1 MFFVIT
7 KNISGITMDNCT
19 FCGRFYSELNMEI
32 YQEENRFSFSEDRFS
47 YGQEGI
53 AMLTLILIIALLKGI
68 T

>member
-1 MFFVIT
+1 
-7 KNISGITMDNCT
+7 MDNCT